1 LARTVLQRAGAADWQ
16 VSLDGVWCYLRP
28 PGPATLPR
36 QGWKLHVS
44 ATRWA
49 ELDRVTAGLAGQ
61 TILSDRPYR
70 KGSLVHYRYGA
81 FGGRIELSN
90 DGEYVPC

>member
-1 LARTVLQRAGAADWQ
+1 M
-16 VSLDGVWCYLRP
+16 
-28 PGPATLPR
+28 
-36 QGWKLHVS
+36 S